1 MNERV
6 SFGEMPVGI
15 GLVPHAV
22 EPDAADGAVVGEEFG
37 ELAVHVGVDVR
48 VEVAVIGAAVV
59 PGGATAREIVRVMPI
74 ELRIVEVKLDAL
86 AVSFVGEHFERIFFV
101 GRALDDVPV
110 REFGVEHG
118 EAVVVAGSDGDV
130 LHAGGFGESDPGF
143 GVEFFGIEK
152 VREALVVVE
161 LELAV
166 VEDPFAVTEDAVD
179 APVDEEA
186 EFVVLEVLAGF

>member
-1 MNERV
+1 ADECGVEAGGVAAGKVAFEGLHVFAGLGRLVMIGNDERGGLELMNERV

-74 ELRIVEVKLDAL
+74 E
-86 AVSFVGEHFERIFFV
+86 
-101 GRALDDVPV
+101 
-110 REFGVEHG
+110 
-118 EAVVVAGSDGDV
+118 
-130 LHAGGFGESDPGF
+130 
-143 GVEFFGIEK
+143 
-152 VREALVVVE
+152 
-161 LELAV
+161 
-166 VEDPFAVTEDAVD
+166 
-179 APVDEEA
+179 
-186 EFVVLEVLAGF
+186 